1 MIPVTVLLFS
11 GIMCYH
17 HVKFLLQNERWRRGI
32 DPAHMT
38 GQTAFYTAI
47 IIFVLTYI
55 GIMSE
60 KVPRTICA
68 LLGGGAMIYFGFVT
82 QNQAFTQFIDF
93 NTIGLLMGMM
103 ILISVVK
110 KSGFFKAMALWAVK
124 MSKGQSKEL
133 LILLSIVTA
142 VGAALIDSVTAAL
155 LIAPM
160 TISICRMLKISPV
173 PILVSEILMANIG
186 GTALMIGNPPNV
198 MIGSATHLDF
208 NDFLI
213 NLAPVVVV
221 TIIVTLIAIL
231 VLFRKQLPNVHM
243 TQEELD
249 KIDISSAIE
258 DKKIL
263 KRSLSILAL
272 TICGFVIHSMFGLQ
286 SATIAMTGGVAAMII
301 CGIDPQEVM
310 KEVDLDTLLFFT
322 GLFILVGGM
331 ENAGVIEALAKW
343 AIGLVG
349 GDMNLVTFLILFL
362 SGIASAFIDNIPF
375 TATMIPLIHNMQVLL
390 NAPHSDYMW
399 WSLALGAC
407 FGGNGT
413 MIGASPNVIMI
424 AIAAKEGYK
433 ISFNTFLKWC
443 FPLMLLSLVVSAIY
457 LYVRY
462 LMFI

>member
-1 MIPVTVLLFS
+1 
-11 GIMCYH
+11 
-17 HVKFLLQNERWRRGI
+17 
-32 DPAHMT
+32 
-38 GQTAFYTAI
+38 
-47 IIFVLTYI
+47 
-55 GIMSE
+55 MSE

-263 KRSLSILAL
+263 KR
-272 TICGFVIHSMFGLQ
+272 TQC
-286 SATIAMTGGVAAMII
+286 
-301 CGIDPQEVM
+301 
-310 KEVDLDTLLFFT
+310 
-322 GLFILVGGM
+322 
-331 ENAGVIEALAKW
+331 
-343 AIGLVG
+343 
-349 GDMNLVTFLILFL
+349 
-362 SGIASAFIDNIPF
+362 
-375 TATMIPLIHNMQVLL
+375 
-390 NAPHSDYMW
+390 
-399 WSLALGAC
+399 
-407 FGGNGT
+407 
-413 MIGASPNVIMI
+413 
-424 AIAAKEGYK
+424 
-433 ISFNTFLKWC
+433 SFCRFKL
-443 FPLMLLSLVVSAIY
+443 
-457 LYVRY
+457 
-462 LMFI
+462 